1 LPLESAVALPISVE
15 PANSLTVLPAAAVP
29 VKVGV
34 VSLVTLSLFDDP
46 ESDAAVRSGVE
57 GTDAPTMVT
66 ERAADAGLVLPAASV
81 AIAVMLCAPWLRA
94 GLVTV
99 QGEFAVVLPIG
110 VGPAN
115 RVTVLPASAAPV
127 KVGVVVVVMLSL
139 LEDPVSD
146 AAVMSGAEGAA
157 GAVVSIVIESAAD
170 AGLAVPDESV
180 AVALMLRVP

>member
-1 LPLESAVALPISVE
+1 
-15 PANSLTVLPAAAVP
+15 
-29 VKVGV
+29 
-34 VSLVTLSLFDDP
+34 
-46 ESDAAVRSGVE
+46 
-57 GTDAPTMVT
+57 
-66 ERAADAGLVLPAASV
+66 
-81 AIAVMLCAPWLRA
+81 MLCAPWLRA

-110 VGPAN
+110 VEPAN

-146 AAVMSGAEGAA
+146 DAVMSGAEGAA

-180 AVALMLRVP
+180 AVALMLCVP